1 MRAEHLGL
9 HRELKNARRVFR
21 QSSGL
26 FPNCRGTAIAT
37 NPTLKAANTYNHHQM
52 KPKGIRYERVSRSS
66 PTDAEVR
73 AILLDALVKAG
84 GTPAAAYAFHKT
96 GVLLT
101 DDNEKNISRNRLR
114 AWNRAIQ
121 EYHALVAGPVQ

>member
-1 MRAEHLGL
+1 
-9 HRELKNARRVFR
+9 
-21 QSSGL
+21 
-26 FPNCRGTAIAT
+26 
-37 NPTLKAANTYNHHQM
+37 M
-52 KPKGIRYERVSRSS
+52 KPKRLKSERSSRSE

-101 DDNEKNISRNRLR
+101 DDNEKNISRYRLQ

-121 EYHALVAGPVQ
+121 EYHALTAGPVQ